1 MYVCLGQYSND
12 IDEKESGLS
21 QRKYPSNVSGYG
33 FFQLSPLNHLL
44 TVVYTEMD
52 QRQTLMRSTRI
63 SEVALSSPNQM
74 GNSPIYLFVI
84 LDCLLVFLFY
94 FVSGDCRLVFLSVF
108 IFSTR
113 IDVHCCIIE
122 SHLPPTKVKKRLSF
136 IEIIQWPQDHNRAA
150 AT

>member
-1 MYVCLGQYSND
+1 MTSA
-12 IDEKESGLS
+12 
-21 QRKYPSNVSGYG
+21 
-33 FFQLSPLNHLL
+33 
-44 TVVYTEMD
+44 
-52 QRQTLMRSTRI
+52 RI

-74 GNSPIYLFVI
+74 GNSSIYLFII

-94 FVSGDCRLVFLSVF
+94 FVSGDYRLVFLSVF

-113 IDVHCCIIE
+113 IVVHCCIIE